1 MVMAR
6 RLLLTLLGVLVLHSA
21 AIAQQTVHWETSI
34 DSAKRIAA
42 QSNRLVLVVFS
53 APWCMA
59 CRAME
64 AEVLAEPAVMAA
76 LDAHYVPTRLNA
88 DYYRGTAGQYG
99 VSALPTTVILAPGGR
114 QEVLDVIQ
122 GKIDARQFAA
132 RLNQVAANARQRTPA
147 VYTQITS
154 STATGGNAAPGMADM
169 PASGPI
175 PAASVPAVAAAP
187 LQPPVVAR
195 EPGAATG
202 AAVGA
207 GGPPSAAPPT
217 TPATAPVNP
226 PLAGPPPVPAVPG
239 LASSPPP
246 LTMASLPQPAAPTAP
261 PLPNPPLGLEGY
273 CPVQLVEKAKW
284 IQGSERW
291 GAVHRGQTY
300 LFAGQEEQQHF
311 LAAPDHYAPV
321 NSGNDVVL
329 ALEQGRSVPGAC
341 DHGVTFS
348 GRVYLFADQA
358 SLERFSKNPRY
369 YADRATEAMHR
380 GTLPAPQMR

>member
-1 MVMAR
+1 
-6 RLLLTLLGVLVLHSA
+6 
-21 AIAQQTVHWETSI
+21 
-34 DSAKRIAA
+34 
-42 QSNRLVLVVFS
+42 
-53 APWCMA
+53 
-59 CRAME
+59 
-64 AEVLAEPAVMAA
+64 
-76 LDAHYVPTRLNA
+76 
-88 DYYRGTAGQYG
+88 
-99 VSALPTTVILAPGGR
+99 
-114 QEVLDVIQ
+114 
-122 GKIDARQFAA
+122 
-132 RLNQVAANARQRTPA
+132 
-147 VYTQITS
+147 
-154 STATGGNAAPGMADM
+154 
-169 PASGPI
+169 
-175 PAASVPAVAAAP
+175 
-187 LQPPVVAR
+187 
-195 EPGAATG
+195 
-202 AAVGA
+202 
-207 GGPPSAAPPT
+207 
-217 TPATAPVNP
+217 
-226 PLAGPPPVPAVPG
+226 
-239 LASSPPP
+239 
-246 LTMASLPQPAAPTAP
+246 MASLPQPAAPTAP